1 MTLKTHSQP
10 SVTIDSTSMDS
21 TNHSWK
27 SQSLVE
33 SETAKTLQYREPTV
47 CILKKVGSSNSCF
60 SRAYCIYHILFSLCI
75 HPLMGSCF
83 HTLAI
88 RNATLGVWSV
98 DYLWRKTRVLS
109 AGTKESIMGVWR
121 RELSRSLSW
130 SSSKPSSTF
139 RANWHLQFKP
149 PRLCCTV
156 EIIISRAEKNGTL
169 AGRDRSLHKAFFGL
183 KKKKNHAIKKKT
195 V

>member
-1 MTLKTHSQP
+1 MFIHIGINGRISFRSKTEYFILCTIVPQYLRRVDFRSPYIYQTPMTLKTHSQP

-75 HPLMGSCF
+75 HPLMGSYF

-88 RNATLGVWSV
+88 RNAAEMNKGVQIF
-98 DYLWRKTRVLS
+98 L
-109 AGTKESIMGVWR
+109 
-121 RELSRSLSW
+121 
-130 SSSKPSSTF
+130 
-139 RANWHLQFKP
+139 
-149 PRLCCTV
+149 
-156 EIIISRAEKNGTL
+156 
-169 AGRDRSLHKAFFGL
+169 
-183 KKKKNHAIKKKT
+183 
-195 V
+195 